1 MGGVMVVR
9 ALNIEDNVSKVVILI
24 ATRPIIQQRDV
35 GKLNL
40 MKKIVST
47 GCPRPYLA
55 RKNSLLEKLEINK
68 TEIISPNREKRTKY
82 LLRFKS
88 PMFYMKFSRKFLWKI
103 MEYFKFLDSFLIHN
117 QIVFVKNT

>member
-40 MKKIVST
+40 MKKIV
-47 GCPRPYLA
+47 
-55 RKNSLLEKLEINK
+55 
-68 TEIISPNREKRTKY
+68 
-82 LLRFKS
+82 
-88 PMFYMKFSRKFLWKI
+88 
-103 MEYFKFLDSFLIHN
+103 FLIQGVQAYIWQERIHFWRN
-117 QIVFVKNT
+117 